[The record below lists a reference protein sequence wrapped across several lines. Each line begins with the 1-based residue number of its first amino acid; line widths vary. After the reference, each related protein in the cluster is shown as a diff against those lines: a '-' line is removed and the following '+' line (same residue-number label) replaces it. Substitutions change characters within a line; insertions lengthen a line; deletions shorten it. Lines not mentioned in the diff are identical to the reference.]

1 MEWLVVI
8 GLAAAA
14 VAVVRLVSVRR
25 LETGRPLPPEMSVT
39 LSVLPSR
46 TAVVMLDAGPDA
58 PASAV
63 AGLVDQAVRDAF
75 VLDAVDV
82 VEVRRR
88 DGELVERRSRG
99 GVLRA

>member
-14 VAVVRLVSVRR
+14 VAVVRLVSGRR
-25 LETGRPLPPEMSVT
+25 LQAGAGRPPEMSVT

-46 TAVVMLDAGPDA
+46 TAVVMLDAGPEA
-58 PASAV
+58 QTTAV

-88 DGELVERRSRG
+88 NGELLERRSRG
-99 GVLRA
+99 DVLSA

>member
-1 MEWLVVI
+1 MERLVVI

-14 VAVVRLVSVRR
+14 VAVVRFVSGRR
-25 LETGRPLPPEMSVT
+25 LDPGRPLPPEMSVT

-46 TAVVMLDAGPDA
+46 TAVVMLDAAPDA
-58 PASAV
+58 PSTAV

-75 VLDAVDV
+75 VLDVVDV

-88 DGELVERRSRG
+88 NGELVERRSRG
-99 GVLRA
+99 DVLSA

>member
-14 VAVVRLVSVRR
+14 VAVVRLVSGRR
-25 LETGRPLPPEMSVT
+25 LEPGPSLPPEMSVT

-58 PASAV
+58 PPTAV

-88 DGELVERRSRG
+88 NGELVERRSRG
-99 GVLRA
+99 DVLSA